1 MLDSVPPLHEALQV
15 GGWGGVWGGQSQ
27 IYPGAMCLVLCR
39 KIVTHY
45 HVKLKNKYEDWN

>member
-1 MLDSVPPLHEALQV
+1 MLDSVPPLHEGVGSDV
-15 GGWGGVWGGQSQ
+15 GGGGQSQ